1 MIKGYIYIL
10 IKETPL
16 HILFRPDIQKEMR
29 DETFFCYIITVL
41 LSGGQG
47 VSTSVPGQF
56 QPFACPT
63 LDTVPTEALPTLG
76 GGTGGDTVLV
86 TGPPLA
92 ASTYK
97 FRIMHIKTR
106 LKD

>member
-1 MIKGYIYIL
+1 MKL
-10 IKETPL
+10 
-16 HILFRPDIQKEMR
+16 
-29 DETFFCYIITVL
+29 FCYIITVL

-97 FRIMHIKTR
+97 FRIMRIKKFLIFTTEFLEF
-106 LKD
+106 LKMLLLGF